1 MSAAHPPSPLPAASG
16 GETVERILNVAE
28 TLFSE
33 QGFDAVSMSAIAE
46 AAGVCKAN
54 VFHHF
59 STKNALYL
67 TVVRRACQDANRHLD
82 DLGSEAAPLPARLA
96 RFAQAHLRQ
105 VLDHAPVTRLV
116 LRELLSDKPRL
127 DREIAE
133 QVYGEKFA
141 RFVAILKA
149 GQDTGALRADI
160 DPAMVATL
168 LVGADVFFFQAREV
182 LRHFP
187 AVRFIDHPEQ
197 FSAMLAEILLR
208 GILPPTTTGETTT
221 TRTHP

>member
-1 MSAAHPPSPLPAASG
+1 MSAANPPSPAPAA

-28 TLFSE
+28 TLFAE

-46 AAGVCKAN
+46 AAGVSKAN

-59 STKNALYL
+59 SSKNALYL
-67 TVVRRACQDANRHLD
+67 TVLRRACDDANRHLD
-82 DLGSEAAPLPARLA
+82 DLGSAAAPLPARLA
-96 RFAQAHLRQ
+96 QFAQAHLQ
-105 VLDHAPVTRLV
+105 HVLDHAPVTRLV
-116 LRELLSDKPRL
+116 LRELLSDQPRL
-127 DREIAE
+127 DREIAD

-149 GQDTGALRADI
+149 GQQAGALRADV

-187 AVRFIDHPEQ
+187 AVRFADRPQQ
-197 FSAMLAEILLR
+197 FSAMLADILLH
-208 GILPPTTTGETTT
+208 GILPPSHNGETTT
-221 TRTHP
+221 RNHP